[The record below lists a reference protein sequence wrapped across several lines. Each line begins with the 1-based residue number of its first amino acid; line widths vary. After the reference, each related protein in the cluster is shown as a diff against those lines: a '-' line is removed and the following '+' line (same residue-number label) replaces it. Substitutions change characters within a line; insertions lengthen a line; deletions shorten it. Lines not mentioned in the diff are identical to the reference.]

1 MRYWIGVMGAAIFS
15 MASMMGF
22 ARAQA
27 PVEITIGHV
36 LSEKSFYHAAGMKFK
51 ELMEA
56 RSSGRVK
63 VNVQCCGALGNEGRI
78 IQSVRT
84 GVIDAGFFGLG
95 SLESTI
101 PEYRVLSLPH
111 LFDNRAQAER
121 ILRGAMGERLLKL
134 VEPHGMMGLAFGGI
148 FERHIASRD
157 KAINTPADLR
167 GLKIRVLQTP
177 GWVQAYTAV
186 GSQPTPMA
194 YGEVFLALQNGV
206 VDALEVSPDAML
218 ADRFLEVSKHYALT
232 RFHQSTT
239 LFAFSQAR
247 FGALPAD
254 VQALVR
260 AVTPEAVEAGL
271 KFHND
276 LGEEGLKA
284 VRAKGIAV
292 TEPDIAPF
300 RAASRPSW
308 DAILKDAG
316 ANGRA
321 LADEIEAARKASN

>member
-1 MRYWIGVMGAAIFS
+1 MRILTAIMAMLIGVVTWAGA
-15 MASMMGF
+15 
-22 ARAQA
+22 ARAQT
-27 PVEITIGHV
+27 EITIGHV
-36 LSEKSFYHAAGMKFK
+36 LSEKSFYHAAGLKFK
-51 ELMEA
+51 ELVEA
-56 RSSGRVK
+56 RSNGRVK

-78 IQSVRT
+78 IQSLRT

-95 SLESTI
+95 SMESTV
-101 PEYRVLSLPH
+101 PEFRVLSLPH
-111 LFDNRAQAER
+111 LFDNRDQAER

-134 VEPHGMMGLAFGGI
+134 VEPHGMIGLAFGGI
-148 FERHIASRD
+148 FERHIATRD

-186 GSQPTPMA
+186 GAQPTPMA

-239 LFAFSQAR
+239 MFAFSQAK
-247 FGALPAD
+247 FNALPAD

-260 AVTPEAVEAGL
+260 AVTPEAIAAGL

-292 TEPDIAPF
+292 TEPAIGPF
-300 RAASRPSW
+300 REASRPSW
-308 DAILKDAG
+308 ETILKDAG
-316 ANGRA
+316 ANGQA
-321 LADEIEAARKASN
+321 LANEIEAARRASN

>member
-1 MRYWIGVMGAAIFS
+1 MRILTAVLTMLIGVITWAGA
-15 MASMMGF
+15 
-22 ARAQA
+22 ARAQT
-27 PVEITIGHV
+27 EITIGHV
-36 LSEKSFYHAAGMKFK
+36 LSEKSFYQAAAVKFK

-56 RSSGRVK
+56 RSNGRVK

-78 IQSVRT
+78 IQSLRT

-95 SLESTI
+95 SMESTV

-111 LFDNRAQAER
+111 LFDNREQAER
-121 ILRGAMGERLLKL
+121 VLRGAMGERLLKL
-134 VEPHGMMGLAFGGI
+134 VEPHGMVGLAFGGI
-148 FERHIASRD
+148 FERHIATRD

-186 GSQPTPMA
+186 GAQPTPMA

-239 LFAFSQAR
+239 MFAFSQAK
-247 FGALPAD
+247 FNALPAD

-260 AVTPEAVEAGL
+260 AVTPEAIAAGL

-292 TEPDIAPF
+292 SEPAIGPF
-300 RAASRPSW
+300 REASRPSW
-308 DAILKDAG
+308 AAILKDAG
-316 ANGRA
+316 ANGQA
-321 LADEIEAARKASN
+321 LATEIEAARRAAN

>member
-1 MRYWIGVMGAAIFS
+1 MRILTAIMALLIGVVTWAGA
-15 MASMMGF
+15 
-22 ARAQA
+22 ARAQT
-27 PVEITIGHV
+27 EITIGHV
-36 LSEKSFYHAAGMKFK
+36 LSEKSFYHAAGLKFK
-51 ELMEA
+51 ELVEA
-56 RSSGRVK
+56 RSNGRVK

-78 IQSVRT
+78 IQSLRT

-95 SLESTI
+95 SMESTV
-101 PEYRVLSLPH
+101 PEFRVLSLPH
-111 LFDNRAQAER
+111 LFDNRDQAER

-134 VEPHGMMGLAFGGI
+134 VEPHGMIGLAFGGI
-148 FERHIASRD
+148 FERHIATRD

-186 GSQPTPMA
+186 GAQPTPMA

-239 LFAFSQAR
+239 MFAFSQAK
-247 FGALPAD
+247 FNALPAD

-260 AVTPEAVEAGL
+260 AVTPEAIAAGL

-292 TEPDIAPF
+292 TEPAIGPF
-300 RAASRPSW
+300 REASRPSW
-308 DAILKDAG
+308 ETILKDAG
-316 ANGRA
+316 ANGQA
-321 LADEIEAARKASN
+321 LANEIEAARRASN

>member
-1 MRYWIGVMGAAIFS
+1 MRILTKMLAMLIGVVAWTGV
-15 MASMMGF
+15 
-22 ARAQA
+22 ARAQT
-27 PVEITIGHV
+27 EITIGHV
-36 LSEKSFYHAAGMKFK
+36 LSEKSFYHAAGLKFK

-56 RSSGRVK
+56 RSNGRVK

-78 IQSVRT
+78 IQSLRT

-95 SLESTI
+95 SMESTV
-101 PEYRVLSLPH
+101 PEFRVLSLPH

-121 ILRGAMGERLLKL
+121 ILRGAMGERMLKL
-134 VEPHGMMGLAFGGI
+134 IEPHGMVGLAFGGI
-148 FERHIASRD
+148 FERHIATRD

-186 GSQPTPMA
+186 GAQPTPMA

-218 ADRFLEVSKHYALT
+218 ADRFLEVAKHYALT

-239 LFAFSQAR
+239 MFAFSQAK
-247 FGALPAD
+247 FNALPAD

-260 AVTPEAVEAGL
+260 AVTPEAIAAGL
-271 KFHND
+271 QFHND
-276 LGEEGLKA
+276 LGEEGLRA

-308 DAILKDAG
+308 EAILKDAG
-316 ANGRA
+316 PNGQSLAN
-321 LADEIEAARKASN
+321 EIEAARRASN

>member
-1 MRYWIGVMGAAIFS
+1 MRILTAFMAMAMAAI
-15 MASMMGF
+15 AWTGP
-22 ARAQA
+22 AKAQT
-27 PVEITIGHV
+27 EITIGHV

-56 RSSGRVK
+56 RSNGRVK

-95 SLESTI
+95 SMESTV

-111 LFDNRAQAER
+111 LFDNREQAER

-134 VEPHGMMGLAFGGI
+134 VEPHGMVGLAFGGI
-148 FERHIASRD
+148 FERHIATRD
-157 KAINTPADLR
+157 KAINTPADLK

-186 GSQPTPMA
+186 GAQPTPMA

-218 ADRFLEVSKHYALT
+218 ADRFLEVAKHYALT

-239 LFAFSQAR
+239 MFAFSQAK
-247 FGALPAD
+247 FNALPAD

-260 AVTPEAVEAGL
+260 SVTPEAIAAGL

-276 LGEEGLKA
+276 LGEEGMKA

-292 TEPDIAPF
+292 TEPAIGPF
-300 RAASRPSW
+300 REASRPSW
-308 DAILKDAG
+308 ETILKDAG
-316 ANGRA
+316 ANGQA
-321 LADEIEAARKASN
+321 LANEIEAARRASN

>member
-1 MRYWIGVMGAAIFS
+1 MRIVTAIMAMALAAITW
-15 MASMMGF
+15 AGT
-22 ARAQA
+22 ARAQT
-27 PVEITIGHV
+27 EITIGHV
-36 LSEKSFYHAAGMKFK
+36 LSEKSFYHAAGLKFK

-95 SLESTI
+95 SMESTV

-111 LFDNRAQAER
+111 LFDNRDQAER

-134 VEPHGMMGLAFGGI
+134 VEPHGMIGLAFGGI
-148 FERHIASRD
+148 FERHIATRD
-157 KAINTPADLR
+157 KAISTPADLR

-177 GWVQAYTAV
+177 GWVQAYTVV
-186 GSQPTPMA
+186 GAQPTPMA

-239 LFAFSQAR
+239 MFAFSQAK
-247 FGALPAD
+247 FNALPAD

-260 AVTPEAVEAGL
+260 AVTPEAIAAGL

-276 LGEEGLKA
+276 LGDEGLKA

-292 TEPDIAPF
+292 TEPAIGPF
-300 RAASRPSW
+300 REASRASW
-308 DAILKDAG
+308 ETILKDAG
-316 ANGRA
+316 ANGQA
-321 LADEIEAARKASN
+321 LANEIEAARRALN

>member
-1 MRYWIGVMGAAIFS
+1 MQRWKGLFGAALLGLAALTGI
-15 MASMMGF
+15 AQ
-22 ARAQA
+22 AQA
-27 PVEITIGHV
+27 PIEITIGHV
-36 LSEKSFYHAAGMKFK
+36 LSEKSFYQAAGLKFK

-56 RSSGRVK
+56 RSNGRVK

-111 LFDNRAQAER
+111 LFDNRPQAER
-121 ILRGAMGERLLKL
+121 VLRGAMGDRLLKL
-134 VEPHGMMGLAFGGI
+134 LEPHGMMGLAFGGI
-148 FERHIASRD
+148 FERHIATRD

-186 GSQPTPMA
+186 GAQPTPMA

-206 VDALEVSPDAML
+206 VDALEVSSDAML

-232 RFHQSTT
+232 RFHQSTS
-239 LFAFSQAR
+239 LFAYSQPK
-247 FGALPAD
+247 FNALPAD
-254 VQALVR
+254 VQALIR
-260 AVTPEAVEAGL
+260 AVTPEAVTAGL

-276 LGEEGLKA
+276 LGDEGLAA

-292 TEPDIAPF
+292 TEPDVAAF

-308 DAILKDAG
+308 DAILRDAG
-316 ANGRA
+316 PNGRA
-321 LADEIEAARKASN
+321 LADEIETARKAAN

>member
-1 MRYWIGVMGAAIFS
+1 MRYWSGVLGAAIFS
-15 MASMMGF
+15 MAAMTGF

-56 RSSGRVK
+56 RSNGRVK

-121 ILRGAMGERLLKL
+121 ILRGAMGARLLKL

-148 FERHIASRD
+148 FERHIATRD

-177 GWVQAYTAV
+177 GWVQAYAAV
-186 GSQPTPMA
+186 GAQPTPMA

-206 VDALEVSPDAML
+206 VDALEVSSDAML

-284 VRAKGIAV
+284 VRARGIAV

-308 DAILKDAG
+308 EAILKDSG

>member
-1 MRYWIGVMGAAIFS
+1 MRILTAVMAMLIGIVTWGGA
-15 MASMMGF
+15 
-22 ARAQA
+22 ARAQT
-27 PVEITIGHV
+27 EITIGHV
-36 LSEKSFYHAAGMKFK
+36 LSEKSFYQAAAVKFK

-56 RSSGRVK
+56 RSNGRVK

-78 IQSVRT
+78 IQSLRT

-95 SLESTI
+95 SMESTV

-111 LFDNRAQAER
+111 LFDNREQAER
-121 ILRGAMGERLLKL
+121 VLRGAMGERLLKL
-134 VEPHGMMGLAFGGI
+134 VEPHGMVGLAFGGI
-148 FERHIASRD
+148 FERHIATRD

-186 GSQPTPMA
+186 GAQPTPMA

-239 LFAFSQAR
+239 MFAFSQAK
-247 FGALPAD
+247 FNALPAD

-260 AVTPEAVEAGL
+260 AVTPEAVAAGL

-284 VRAKGIAV
+284 VRAKGITV
-292 TEPDIAPF
+292 SEPAIGPF
-300 RAASRPSW
+300 REASRPSW
-308 DAILKDAG
+308 AAILKDAG
-316 ANGRA
+316 ANGQA
-321 LADEIEAARKASN
+321 LATEIEAARRAAN

>member
-1 MRYWIGVMGAAIFS
+1 MRILTKMLAMLIGVVAWTGV
-15 MASMMGF
+15 
-22 ARAQA
+22 ARAQT
-27 PVEITIGHV
+27 EITIGHV
-36 LSEKSFYHAAGMKFK
+36 LSEKSFYHAAGLKFK

-56 RSSGRVK
+56 RSNGRVK

-78 IQSVRT
+78 IQSLRT

-95 SLESTI
+95 SMESTV
-101 PEYRVLSLPH
+101 PEFRVLSLPH
-111 LFDNRAQAER
+111 LFDNRDQAER

-134 VEPHGMMGLAFGGI
+134 IEPHGMVGLAFGGI
-148 FERHIASRD
+148 FERHIATRD

-186 GSQPTPMA
+186 GAQPTPMA

-218 ADRFLEVSKHYALT
+218 ADRFLEVAKHYALT

-239 LFAFSQAR
+239 MFAFSQAK
-247 FGALPAD
+247 FNALPAD

-260 AVTPEAVEAGL
+260 AVTPEAIAAGL

-276 LGEEGLKA
+276 LGEEGLRA

-308 DAILKDAG
+308 EAILKDAG
-316 ANGRA
+316 PNGQTLAN
-321 LADEIEAARKASN
+321 EIEAARRASN

>member
-1 MRYWIGVMGAAIFS
+1 MRILAMTMALFTGVAAWAGAAQ
-15 MASMMGF
+15 
-22 ARAQA
+22 AQT
-27 PVEITIGHV
+27 EITIGHV
-36 LSEKSFYHAAGMKFK
+36 LSEKSFYQAAGVKFK

-56 RSSGRVK
+56 RSNGRVK

-111 LFDNRAQAER
+111 LFDNREQAER

-134 VEPHGMMGLAFGGI
+134 VEPHGMVGLAFGGI
-148 FERHIASRD
+148 FERHIATRD
-157 KAINTPADLR
+157 RAINTPADLK

-177 GWVQAYTAV
+177 GWVQAYTVV
-186 GSQPTPMA
+186 GAQPTPMA

-239 LFAFSQAR
+239 LFAFSQAK
-247 FGALPAD
+247 FNALPAD

-260 AVTPEAVEAGL
+260 SVTPEAVAAGL

-284 VRAKGIAV
+284 VRARGIAV
-292 TEPDIAPF
+292 TEPAIGPF
-300 RAASRPSW
+300 REASRPSW
-308 DAILKDAG
+308 DAILRDAG
-316 ANGRA
+316 PNGRA
-321 LADEIEAARKASN
+321 LASEIEAARRAAN